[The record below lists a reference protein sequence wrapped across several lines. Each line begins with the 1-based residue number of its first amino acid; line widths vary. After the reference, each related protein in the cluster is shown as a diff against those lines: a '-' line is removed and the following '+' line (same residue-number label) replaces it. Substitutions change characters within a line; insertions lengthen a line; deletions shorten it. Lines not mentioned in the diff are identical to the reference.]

1 MNIRKVLIN
10 ILCSFIPGK
19 QRRRRIRN
27 VLLIRISQRLV
38 HIELCDKNF
47 VNKFEVDDQRLL
59 SVLKS
64 LGSFRYIP
72 NPGNLGDCLIGAA
85 TFQFFKRHHLLSSIT
100 NENNCEN
107 IVYGGGGAWV
117 GALYPEACLPALSLF
132 EKAKKIVI
140 LPSSVFDCSMLT
152 DVLDS
157 RFIVFCRERKT
168 YQYLKWLNTEAKIYI
183 DSDMALRMDESIF
196 DVTFLSNDFY
206 LKRALAVRD
215 KIKDIGNI
223 ACFFREDVEKCNN
236 VQTDYDLSAA
246 FSPNMNVDECK
257 FATALMLSVVDQFDV
272 IATDRLHV
280 GIAAILM
287 GKEVYLFD
295 NSYGK
300 ISSVYEHSFSKMSN
314 VHLRRDADLLKIKQL
329 KRNEK
334 ESTNNLLRLINALA
348 GADVNL

>member
-117 GALYPEACLPALSLF
+117 GALYPEACLPALFLF
-132 EKAKKIVI
+132 EKAKKNCDT
-140 LPSSVFDCSMLT
+140 SK
-152 DVLDS
+152 
-157 RFIVFCRERKT
+157 FC
-168 YQYLKWLNTEAKIYI
+168 
-183 DSDMALRMDESIF
+183 F
-196 DVTFLSNDFY
+196 
-206 LKRALAVRD
+206 
-215 KIKDIGNI
+215 
-223 ACFFREDVEKCNN
+223 
-236 VQTDYDLSAA
+236 
-246 FSPNMNVDECK
+246 
-257 FATALMLSVVDQFDV
+257 
-272 IATDRLHV
+272 
-280 GIAAILM
+280 
-287 GKEVYLFD
+287 
-295 NSYGK
+295 
-300 ISSVYEHSFSKMSN
+300 
-314 VHLRRDADLLKIKQL
+314 
-329 KRNEK
+329 
-334 ESTNNLLRLINALA
+334 
-348 GADVNL
+348 